1 MAISISEQ
9 YPGKTA
15 GNTTN
20 YPLGEARNVTAPGD
34 GTGTPWEKAIVN
46 DDQGF
51 KQALLTA
58 AGITPSGTPDTA
70 VASQY
75 LEAIQIIIANAISSA
90 VPRKVYAWVRFGY
103 IGGSIVIQASSGVSS
118 VTRLAEG
125 KYRINFSVPVGG
137 TGFAVTGNSQ
147 QTNLDNASFA
157 NVLVPMTYNS
167 AYVEVWT
174 GDNSNDQFYDTANA
188 NVVVYK

>member
-20 YPLGEARNVTAPGD
+20 YPLGEARNVTTPGD
-34 GTGTPWEKAIVN
+34 GTGTPWEQALVN

-51 KQALLTA
+51 KQALLAA

-75 LEAIQIIIANAISSA
+75 L
-90 VPRKVYAWVRFGY
+90 
-103 IGGSIVIQASSGVSS
+103 QALQTLFPGV
-118 VTRLAEG
+118 VA
-125 KYRINFSVPVGG
+125 F
-137 TGFAVTGNSQ
+137 TGNATQ
-147 QTNLDNASFA
+147 WAVKFKFPDRTLCIKGGNVDYASNPGETEVTTTFTEAFPTLCASVLLTRKMSVHSPAGDGGALLIGTPTLA
-157 NVLVPMTYNS
+157 NFKTSLQVFDSTS
-167 AYVEVWT
+167 
-174 GDNSNDQFYDTANA
+174 TAGLRGFSWIA
-188 NVVVYK
+188 FGW

>member
-20 YPLGEARNVTAPGD
+20 YPLGEARNVTTPGD
-34 GTGTPWEKAIVN
+34 GTGTPWEQAIVN

-51 KQALLTA
+51 KQALLAA
-58 AGITPSGTPDTA
+58 AGLTPSGTPDTA
-70 VASQY
+70 LVSQY
-75 LEAIQIIIANAISSA
+75 LQALQTIIANAISSA

-118 VTRLAEG
+118 VTRLAVG
-125 KYRINFSVPVGG
+125 KYRINFSTPVGG
-137 TGFAVTGNSQ
+137 TGFAVTGNAQ
-147 QTNLDNASFA
+147 QVNNTGASFP
-157 NVLVPMTYNS
+157 NVLVPMTYNA

-174 GDNSNDQFYDTANA
+174 GDNSEDQFYDTANA
-188 NVVVYK
+188 NVVVYR